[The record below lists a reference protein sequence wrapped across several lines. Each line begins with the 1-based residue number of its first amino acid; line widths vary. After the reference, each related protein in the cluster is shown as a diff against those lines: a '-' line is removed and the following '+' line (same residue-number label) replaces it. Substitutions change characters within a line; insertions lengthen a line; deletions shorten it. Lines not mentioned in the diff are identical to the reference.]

1 MPPAGS
7 PCAPSSGIV
16 ALMRRSFV
24 STEPTSSS
32 ALSCS
37 MHGAGCQPKL
47 ASQRSRGGCHTQRIP
62 IIARHR
68 DRHSVG
74 RHMTARSMKPKPK
87 CPSPPLLVATEPH
100 KRDEPTAYLPAGE
113 TRTTNVTP
121 PSAPNPAHDKI
132 LADMTR
138 LAPLVERTDDSSH
151 QRSCVDRSYE
161 PDDIEAA
168 LRRQPAQT
176 RPSARQESPPLSSGR
191 PLAGRARSR
200 PRRLRQARA
209 PNRLG
214 VRPGLSVGRYLR
226 PGEAVRVAVRVHR
239 REIVPDVAGV
249 VSPRRGTSLRWSQ
262 PEALSGLPSL
272 CVTTSFHGRA
282 LPRPHAMLS
291 GERRWP
297 SRRWV
302 LSTLCIP
309 RLADAVEAS
318 TSRWETASWAAA
330 SNRRKAVLG

>member
-1 MPPAGS
+1 MIHHINALAWIDPMSRTTSRPRSVAQAAAGADPPF
-7 PCAPSSGIV
+7 
-16 ALMRRSFV
+16 R
-24 STEPTSSS
+24 
-32 ALSCS
+32 
-37 MHGAGCQPKL
+37 
-47 ASQRSRGGCHTQRIP
+47 
-62 IIARHR
+62 
-68 DRHSVG
+68 
-74 RHMTARSMKPKPK
+74 
-87 CPSPPLLVATEPH
+87 PSP
-100 KRDEPTAYLPAGE
+100 
-113 TRTTNVTP
+113 
-121 PSAPNPAHDKI
+121 
-132 LADMTR
+132 
-138 LAPLVERTDDSSH
+138 
-151 QRSCVDRSYE
+151 
-161 PDDIEAA
+161 
-168 LRRQPAQT
+168 
-176 RPSARQESPPLSSGR
+176 SSGR

-214 VRPGLSVGRYLR
+214 VRPGLHVGRYLR

-239 REIVPDVAGV
+239 REV
-249 VSPRRGTSLRWSQ
+249 VTRCGRCGFTASWTSLRWSQ

-272 CVTTSFHGRA
+272 YVTTSFHGRA

-318 TSRWETASWAAA
+318 TSRRETASWAAA